1 MIEFKNAT
9 KQYGN
14 RLVLD
19 NVNLQI
25 QGGDWLWLMGASG
38 AGKTTLVHALI
49 GAIPLTHGSIVVD
62 RYDVTHFNRHALQ
75 EYRRRLGIVFQDYKL
90 LPKKTAYENIAYAME
105 VCGYSDKQIEKR
117 VMEVLETVGL
127 ADARHH
133 FPHML
138 SGGEKQ
144 RVAIARALIHEPR
157 LIIADEPTGNLDPD
171 TAADILKLF
180 EKLHV
185 QGATVIFATHNHKLV
200 EASNKRVIRIED
212 GKVVTGRKINEDSPE
227 TSLP

>member
-25 QGGDWLWLMGASG
+25 EGGQWTWLVGSSG

-49 GAIPLTHGSIVVD
+49 GAISLTKGQIMVD
-62 RYDVTHFNRHALQ
+62 KYNVTDFNPKALQ

-90 LPKKTAYENIAYAME
+90 LPKKTAYENVAFAME
-105 VCGYSDKQIEKR
+105 VCGYSDKQIQKR
-117 VMEVLETVGL
+117 VPELLAKVGL
-127 ADARHH
+127 SEARHH
-133 FPHML
+133 FPYML

-144 RVAIARALIHEPR
+144 RVAIARALIHEPK
-157 LIIADEPTGNLDPD
+157 LLIADEPTGNLDPK
-171 TAADILKLF
+171 TAEDIVNLYK
-180 EKLHV
+180 KLHIE
-185 QGATVIFATHNHKLV
+185 GATVIFATHNPHLLEQHKH
-200 EASNKRVIRIED
+200 RVIRVED
-212 GKVVTGRKINEDSPE
+212 GKVVE
-227 TSLP
+227 